1 MIPRPRYTIALPG
14 RPPLDL
20 GGRTLVMG
28 ILNVTPDS
36 FADGGQRFDPD
47 RAIAGG
53 LQMIA
58 EGADILDVGGEST
71 RPGAEPVGA
80 DEELRRVLPVVSAL
94 AADGRVPVSIDTY
107 KAVVAREAIACG
119 AAIVNDV
126 SGFQYDDALAGVV
139 AATGAAVVLMHNRGR
154 SRTMYREAVYAD
166 VRQEIADDLRAAI
179 GRAGA
184 GGVRRDAVILDPGF
198 GFAKRA
204 EHTWA
209 SVAGLPELA
218 ALGRPIL
225 AGPSRKSFL
234 TSAIGDRPPADR
246 DAATSSAVA
255 ACVFLGAHIVRVH
268 NVGAMVDAVRV
279 ADRVREAAGLP

>member
-1 MIPRPRYTIALPG
+1 
-14 RPPLDL
+14 
-20 GGRTLVMG
+20 
-28 ILNVTPDS
+28 
-36 FADGGQRFDPD
+36 
-47 RAIAGG
+47 
-53 LQMIA
+53 
-58 EGADILDVGGEST
+58 
-71 RPGAEPVGA
+71 
-80 DEELRRVLPVVSAL
+80 
-94 AADGRVPVSIDTY
+94 
-107 KAVVAREAIACG
+107 VAREAIACG